1 MGVTASGKT
10 TVGHALALRLGWV
23 FADADD
29 FHSQQSRAKMQAGIP
44 LDDADRAPWLASLH
58 AQIATWV
65 GNQTHSENAI
75 LACSALKQQY
85 RDTLLAGIDS
95 QSVRFVFLD
104 GPASVMQARLAQR
117 KDHYM
122 SPSLLPSQ
130 IATLEP
136 PTDALRVSVD
146 QTFPAIVQDIVTGLD
161 LGDYPESQEKIQTD
175 IGQGKIQTDL

>member
-10 TVGHALALRLGWV
+10 TVGRALAQRLGWV

-29 FHSQQSRAKMQAGIP
+29 FHSQQNRAKMQAGIP

-58 AQIATWV
+58 AQIMTWAESNAT
-65 GNQTHSENAI
+65 SAI

-85 RDTLLAGIDS
+85 RDTLMAGIDPLI
-95 QSVRFVFLD
+95 VRFVFLD
-104 GPASVMQARLAQR
+104 GPASVMQARLEQR

-122 SPSLLPSQ
+122 SPALLPSQ

-136 PTDALRVSVD
+136 PADALRISVD
-146 QTFPAIVQDIVTGLD
+146 QTVPAIVQAIVTGLD
-161 LGDYPESQEKIQTD
+161 LSDYPESQ
-175 IGQGKIQTDL
+175 GKIQKDF

>member
-10 TVGHALALRLGWV
+10 TVGRALAQRLGWI

-29 FHSQQSRAKMQAGIP
+29 FHSQQNRAKMQAGIP

-65 GNQTHSENAI
+65 GKQSNTENAI

-95 QSVRFVFLD
+95 QTVRFVFLD

-117 KDHYM
+117 KGHYM
-122 SPSLLPSQ
+122 SPALLPSQ
-130 IATLEP
+130 MATLEP
-136 PTDALRVSVD
+136 PTDALHVSVD
-146 QTFPAIVQDIVTGLD
+146 QTVPAMVQAIITGLS
-161 LGDYPESQEKIQTD
+161 LGDYPERQEKIQ
-175 IGQGKIQTDL
+175 IDL